1 MNRFQYI
8 FVILLLIIST
18 SVVGGC
24 GSQKTSDISVA
35 ERSPNVNYSDANSPE
50 IAQQAEVA
58 QDPVSIER
66 KIVQNADIDL
76 RVQNVSEVV
85 EQIIAL
91 CDQNG
96 GYTVNSHLYRDE
108 ERVSAQLSIKVPQPQ
123 LSSIITAISQLGEVT
138 DKIITTQD
146 VTEEYYDAQA
156 RLKVLKAK
164 EERLLGLMS
173 KAANITEVISVENEL
188 GKTRGEIEVLAG
200 RLKYL
205 SNATAYSLIKIDLR
219 QGIPG
224 TLKAPQGT
232 LGKAAQGLVSSLN
245 HLIDFASHTVVFLVI
260 ILPWILVIFLLF
272 LLVRYI
278 YQKRQAVRHKN
289 EQE

>member
-1 MNRFQYI
+1 MKRFQYI
-8 FVILLLIIST
+8 LVILLLIIFS
-18 SVVGGC
+18 SVMGGC
-24 GSQKTSDISVA
+24 GARKISDISVA
-35 ERSPNVNYSDANSPE
+35 EHGSTATYSQFDNLE
-50 IAQQAEVA
+50 TAQQADAAMETL
-58 QDPVSIER
+58 SMER
-66 KIVQNADIDL
+66 KIIQNADIDL
-76 RVQNVSEVV
+76 SVQNVPEAV

-91 CDQNG
+91 CDQNE

-108 ERVSAQLSIKVPQPQ
+108 ERVSANLSIKVPQQQ
-123 LSSIITAISQLGEVT
+123 LSSIINSISQLGEVT
-138 DKIITTQD
+138 DKVISTQD

-173 KAANITEVISVENEL
+173 RAANITEIISIENEL
-188 GKTRGEIEVLAG
+188 GKTRSELEVLAG

-205 SNATAYSLIKIDLR
+205 SNATEYSLVKIDLR

-260 ILPWILVIFLLF
+260 ILPWLVVVFLLF
-272 LLVRYI
+272 LLFRYI
-278 YQKRQAVRHKN
+278 YRKRKAARYKN
-289 EQE
+289 EQA